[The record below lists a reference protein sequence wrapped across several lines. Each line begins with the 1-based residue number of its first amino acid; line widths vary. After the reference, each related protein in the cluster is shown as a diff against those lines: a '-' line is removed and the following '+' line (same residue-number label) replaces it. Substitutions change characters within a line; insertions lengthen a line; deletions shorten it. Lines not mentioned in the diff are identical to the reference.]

1 MFLCYSFK
9 SKSKPSKIWRK
20 NHTKKRSN
28 LKNSKKSGTS
38 REAVEKAASEL
49 QQWSFLTWFD
59 DFVQSRA
66 SRSSLYVDY
75 SQQFQ
80 QSQPPIEENNNFLDD
95 EEPSKHSTL
104 IQLWYML
111 KWNIVNVDSS
121 IKVNVKTTLILSWL

>member
-1 MFLCYSFK
+1 M
-9 SKSKPSKIWRK
+9 WR
-20 NHTKKRSN
+20 
-28 LKNSKKSGTS
+28 
-38 REAVEKAASEL
+38 
-49 QQWSFLTWFD
+49 

-80 QSQPPIEENNNFLDD
+80 QSQRPIEENNNFLDD

-121 IKVNVKTTLILSWL
+121 IKFNVKTTLILSWL